1 MLLDKKTQKG
11 NSNVILPLTDGWYP
25 CGNLEMASS
34 LSAEQ
39 SLPKLEPDALG
50 LKPGMLGGVTFLA
63 PWLKR

>member
-1 MLLDKKTQKG
+1 MLLDKKTKK
-11 NSNVILPLTDGWYP
+11 SKSSVILPPTDGWYP

-50 LKPGMLGGVTFLA
+50 LKPGMLGGVTFFA